1 MNCEIEV
8 GFNLLELTL
17 LPLHPVPSCFWLLFN
32 LLIATITLCCLKFFL
47 WIVCLTNLPISN
59 TLLLKYKL
67 EKYYHNY
74 HNCS

>member
-47 WIVCLTNLPISN
+47 
-59 TLLLKYKL
+59 
-67 EKYYHNY
+67 
-74 HNCS
+74 